1 MNKNLYLIPICTL
14 ISLSLISCDK
24 GNDTK
29 TPLIISEIVE
39 GKMNN
44 RALELYNI
52 SDKIVDLSKYQIEI
66 DLYNS
71 SKVISLSGQ
80 LNKNETYVIAY
91 TNASEELKASADF
104 ITSDLMFNGTQVIK
118 LKKKNKIVDII
129 GMEDYQI
136 NYYTD
141 ISLVRKSEFLIG
153 RNTFEEY
160 DWIRYNCDNYNY
172 IGSIE
177 TSITNEELLAGPV
190 LTEEFLNAPYFKKAS
205 NDDFVGAGG
214 VMEVSVSS
222 YVDGDT
228 TVFKC
233 DPTINSAMGLN
244 STMRVRYQNIDTPE
258 SYKGNVQEFGLVA
271 KEYTLSKLAFADKIV
286 MQSILDG
293 PITETFD
300 RMLAWVWVDG
310 TLLNHEIVKAGYSEL
325 AFSSVDTM
333 LYKDVSYSNFLYDA
347 QLYAKKNKKGKFG
360 EIDPYWDYDLGQVKD
375 DAPGINPEK

>member
-52 SDKIVDLSKYQIEI
+52 SDKTVDLSKYQIEI

-205 NDDFVGAGG
+205 NDDLVGAGG